1 MVHKSQTLNTMNVS
15 EHCGDLTAASP
26 PPLFEQDA
34 MAAGTD
40 SADESMDG
48 GCSLRRPSATSASS
62 SISSNYEGGESKL
75 LKRSFTSFSFS
86 STPTTNS
93 LDRHRGPS
101 ERKRT
106 AAMIHA
112 KSKHASMPTIGVKT
126 RSAYLRDAALKRNEN
141 WEELDND
148 NINTSTNRTT
158 NRIYRTG
165 PSLLQ
170 VAAAAAAATSLQVTN
185 STNNDKES
193 SDDLVGEASADDQD
207 DAQNDAIVP
216 TNMCISTTTDV
227 GKVKDTTP
235 SVTFDK
241 SKDTTHIQ
249 DYSGDDYD
257 TTTRWYSETDNELFL
272 NDTKARASNVNQM
285 MMYASKNE
293 STYNSAT
300 GLTSPYV
307 LKEYLA
313 SPQEIIGI
321 EQLLYGQQGAR
332 ENLKLHHRY
341 ALKSVV
347 RHCQRHEQGHDDNSD
362 SNDPSF
368 AMAERLRERLQH
380 TSNIACHMAQ
390 ERATYVTLLDD

>member
-1 MVHKSQTLNTMNVS
+1 M
-15 EHCGDLTAASP
+15 
-26 PPLFEQDA
+26 
-34 MAAGTD
+34 AGTD
-40 SADESMDG
+40 SAVDNESMDG
-48 GCSLRRPSATSASS
+48 GCSFRRLSATSASS
-62 SISSNYEGGESKL
+62 SISSNYEDGESKL
-75 LKRSFTSFSFS
+75 LKRSFTSFS
-86 STPTTNS
+86 STPITTNS

-101 ERKRT
+101 ERMLT
-106 AAMIHA
+106 AAVTLNA
-112 KSKHASMPTIGVKT
+112 KRKHASMPTIGVKT
-126 RSAYLRDAALKRNEN
+126 RSAYSRDAALKRNET

-158 NRIYRTG
+158 NRRTG

-170 VAAAAAAATSLQVTN
+170 VAAAVTN
-185 STNNDKES
+185 STNNLNNDKES
-193 SDDLVGEASADDQD
+193 SNDLVGEAKD

-227 GKVKDTTP
+227 GKVKHTTP
-235 SVTFDK
+235 SVTFDM
-241 SKDTTHIQ
+241 SKDTTFIQ

-272 NDTKARASNVNQM
+272 NDTKARASNVNRM

-313 SPQEIIGI
+313 SPKEIIGI

-341 ALKSVV
+341 ALQSVV
-347 RHCQRHEQGHDDNSD
+347 RHQRHEQDDNSD
-362 SNDPSF
+362 GNDPSF

>member
-1 MVHKSQTLNTMNVS
+1 M
-15 EHCGDLTAASP
+15 
-26 PPLFEQDA
+26 
-34 MAAGTD
+34 AGTD

-48 GCSLRRPSATSASS
+48 GCSLRRHSATSASS

-106 AAMIHA
+106 TAMTHA
-112 KSKHASMPTIGVKT
+112 KSKHASMPTIGVQT

-158 NRIYRTG
+158 NRRTG

-170 VAAAAAAATSLQVTN
+170 VAAAVTN
-185 STNNDKES
+185 STNNLNNDKES
-193 SDDLVGEASADDQD
+193 SDDLVGEAKD

-227 GKVKDTTP
+227 GKVKHTTP
-235 SVTFDK
+235 SVTFDM
-241 SKDTTHIQ
+241 SKDTTFIQ

-272 NDTKARASNVNQM
+272 NDTKARASNVNRM

-300 GLTSPYV
+300 GLTSSYV

-341 ALKSVV
+341 ALQSVV
-347 RHCQRHEQGHDDNSD
+347 RHQRHEQGQDDNSD
-362 SNDPSF
+362 GNDPSF

>member
-1 MVHKSQTLNTMNVS
+1 
-15 EHCGDLTAASP
+15 
-26 PPLFEQDA
+26 
-34 MAAGTD
+34 MAGSD
-40 SADESMDG
+40 SAVDNESMDG

-62 SISSNYEGGESKL
+62 SISSNYEDGESKL
-75 LKRSFTSFSFS
+75 VKRSFTSFS
-86 STPTTNS
+86 STPITTNS

-101 ERKRT
+101 ERKRN
-106 AAMIHA
+106 AAVTLNA

-126 RSAYLRDAALKRNEN
+126 RSAYLRDATLKKNET

-148 NINTSTNRTT
+148 KINTSINRTT
-158 NRIYRTG
+158 NRKYRTG

-170 VAAAAAAATSLQVTN
+170 VAAASAAATRSQVTN
-185 STNNDKES
+185 STNNLNNDKQS
-193 SDDLVGEASADDQD
+193 SDDLVGEASADDKD

-216 TNMCISTTTDV
+216 TNMCVSTTTDV
-227 GKVKDTTP
+227 GKVKETTP
-235 SVTFDK
+235 SVTFDM

-272 NDTKARASNVNQM
+272 NDTNARASNVNRM
-285 MMYASKNE
+285 MIYASKNE

-321 EQLLYGQQGAR
+321 EQLLYGQKGAR

-347 RHCQRHEQGHDDNSD
+347 QHQRQEQGQDDADDSD
-362 SNDPSF
+362 PFF

>member
-1 MVHKSQTLNTMNVS
+1 
-15 EHCGDLTAASP
+15 
-26 PPLFEQDA
+26 
-34 MAAGTD
+34 MAGSD
-40 SADESMDG
+40 SAVDNESMDG
-48 GCSLRRPSATSASS
+48 GCSLRRPSASS
-62 SISSNYEGGESKL
+62 SISSNYEDGESKL
-75 LKRSFTSFSFS
+75 LKRSFTSFS
-86 STPTTNS
+86 STPITTNS

-106 AAMIHA
+106 AAVTLNA

-126 RSAYLRDAALKRNEN
+126 RSAYLRDAALKKNET

-158 NRIYRTG
+158 NRRTC
-165 PSLLQ
+165 PTLLQ
-170 VAAAAAAATSLQVTN
+170 VAAAAAATRSQVTN
-185 STNNDKES
+185 STNNLNNDKES

-227 GKVKDTTP
+227 CKVKDTTP
-235 SVTFDK
+235 SVTFDL

-272 NDTKARASNVNQM
+272 NDAKARASNVNRM

-300 GLTSPYV
+300 GLTSPFV

-347 RHCQRHEQGHDDNSD
+347 RHQRQEQGQDDADDSD
-362 SNDPSF
+362 PFF